1 MLIGTAGLLG
11 GVIGPVIAPAEEVLA
26 VSRSEMQKR
35 AKQGGSGGKAAPLGT
50 SERKPGPSKK
60 TGGKGSGPNV
70 HGKLPNKLDMSYPV
84 PWGNG
89 IYHENALGSNAG
101 KLTIKGWLTYN
112 GGSNKKRPLVGLP
125 FGGKKGKLGWRHLK
139 KDGRDIYL
147 FERGAKNSTFKES
160 TTTGFGNQYWHL
172 EPDDSHGA
180 GQIGMF
186 YTNKN
191 KKYGAGTYYDM
202 RTHKKT
208 PVDFR
213 LTYMGGNDQ
222 SSNIADYAMGH
233 ETWSKGGESG
243 WTVKNGK
250 RIVVNPQHADGR
262 FLAFSGKSIGVW
274 DLGRGTDQFKLEI
287 INHKTGAPM
296 NYNGPMSFWDIDYG
310 QALKVQG
317 AKADLYVGNKKVNQ
331 YIGPSLVREGRV
343 DPFKGYVMGA
353 IDNQNKNRGIF
364 DKQGTV
370 DNDDPRGGVTSVVNG
385 SSFLINFD
393 RFGKGEL
400 KTKPSYKTSNAK
412 PFSADSIPAVDNSR
426 QKDMEYYG
434 NWFSIG
440 NNINL
445 VASKDDRTDGSTG
458 KLVSTTDKPDFKNW
472 NPSQWTTKL
481 TKPVK
486 AGQTFYYALQTKVN
500 WGSGTFAAGKASFS
514 HGKNEIAELSQ
525 SDFRAW
531 NQATSKKGYSI
542 IKNLGFEDIVD
553 KRLKV
558 NTGGIKV
565 LATQEEKGPVRDL
578 TKDFTKGKD
587 SDRPGKDGTH
597 IIRAIKDGSE
607 AALSTTDSTHSIRNK
622 FVRLIIPVTVDK
634 NKTAFNLTA
643 DQAAKVENSRK
654 DPKDAVQVKTVKNAD
669 GSTTTTT
676 TTTKEEHSS
685 SSKTENVGTS
695 FKGYGMQKMATIPNV
710 AMITQNDQTLRTK
723 TTWARTVPGKGG
735 PHPQPLPKVTDTQG
749 AKSVYVQE
757 PGTNT
762 WQIDAEHNYD
772 QGDIL
777 PNQWLTY
784 QLQFKLPSPEA
795 KVGDKPSD
803 NEISKRDHD
812 EYVGDN
818 DDGTPNIH
826 HVSYKGKSSISKI
839 VITDTFDSHLAAKSI
854 KEGDHLV
861 KPYLG
866 VGTSTGSLQKV
877 TDGVSVS
884 GNQLKI
890 TIDKNSPL
898 FSKFKSGNS
907 SLYVRFRIRAKNKNV
922 PENSKIPVTN
932 IAHLETRVTQ
942 KVSSRETGSDG
953 YDSGKQKE
961 PSNHGTAKAKTNKV
975 TNYLTPLQSPPPP
988 TKDVSY
994 TGKSGDGPVSTLNPN
1009 DEIVYTITQDL
1020 GTRGATV
1027 GNMYNKIVLNDTVD
1041 SHLKI
1046 ESVDVQSPVSG
1057 NKEVN
1062 GNTVRWTADKSALQK
1077 YVANGGTIVMTIK
1090 AKYPPQTMKTTTV
1103 AADNT
1108 ENTEITND
1116 NNEWPNLHS
1125 NTVSIGL
1132 PSMPSSNEKTL
1143 VGVYDMTT
1151 GETQDPQSILD
1162 PRDDYRLTYALTA
1175 NVENAENSGFSVVD
1189 HMPENTKLD
1198 VSSIQANDSKG
1209 LSISTSGS
1217 DEHTLRVQ
1225 ANASGKDA
1233 IGSQVQIDY
1242 AVTVEHES
1250 DWSDYYSA
1258 NGKDD
1263 AMGGQMVYNNNTDT
1277 VDGNSYLRIPNTAEF
1292 DYGGTKEE
1300 KTDYFNM
1307 GVQLFDTQQVII
1319 QDDDTKWGTNLEKSH
1334 YVDHKRNDK
1343 TAVTTAIMVQ
1353 VPNYL
1358 KISTL
1363 NVANNFKEPKFE
1375 RGETHMLRANNK
1387 LVHDRNLLQ
1396 NPDFTKSDFA
1406 TADPYIGEQKFNGN
1420 EPVDKQNMSGKTYWS
1435 FTKWSPETRFFKD
1448 YAKLKNM
1455 RDSFTGQVN
1464 FKGTSAGNRHADFS
1478 DADLN
1483 VGGKEVLDLTG
1494 SNAAIPNEVGIHLSN
1509 IYAYYDM
1516 IDRGT
1521 FGTGI
1526 EDQNDPKLDYN
1537 KFDDGKKM
1545 DYTLYGEVKGLAVDP
1560 TEKTNFDSETGGQP
1574 VSAWLKTNGYD
1585 AGKKTLQL
1593 KNGLGQ
1599 GETAPVVQT
1608 WTGLDADKLTGVDTD
1623 HGYYS
1628 KSNTYRDTK
1637 LDPYLGKN
1645 PAIAEIKGHS
1655 VVLTNDKDGDETLI
1669 PNRQDKQ
1676 IHWEKYKKNVINTA
1690 NHLYSNPKVFLDY
1703 FDFNKDFGG
1712 KTMTRVLREGY
1723 ELYAPK
1729 SQSGK
1734 AGQGMQE
1741 QHRLL
1746 TFNYYNDLTRD
1757 NTLANYQTTITSPDK
1772 IFDNG
1777 YTTTSNNELLDQ
1789 DFVTEQDLTMG
1800 TKHDSN
1806 GVNEVDDANKKMID
1820 HKIQAGNDGNWGIDQ
1835 LIDTKT
1841 AEQPLVKDHM
1851 DWASKNKLF
1860 VLPRMQLSNVN
1871 YRFNQRFL
1879 ANGKQAYDM
1888 SKNAYPKNNSNTADF
1903 TDSVAKSA
1911 TVGGYRNYLKNNL
1924 SDGNKN
1930 LNYQSV
1936 GFGVGKAT
1944 SINYNQ
1950 AIQIYGHRYL
1960 SKNKGSNSSSSDEIA
1975 IIPSFSSHANGKG
1988 GNKINGF
1995 GAKDNEFVNNND
2007 PDQKWDKVVK

>member
-1 MLIGTAGLLG
+1 MVNKVLTKPRGKTRRKTSLYSKLEKASMLIGTAGLLG

-26 VSRSEMQKR
+26 VSSRSG
-35 AKQGGSGGKAAPLGT
+35 AKAKAGGSGGKAAPLGT

-60 TGGKGSGPNV
+60 KSGGKGSGSHKPS
-70 HGKLPNKLDMSYPV
+70 GAKLKNELDSGYPV
-84 PWGNG
+84 PFGNG
-89 IYHENALGSNAG
+89 LYHENALGKNAG
-101 KLTIKGWLTYN
+101 KLSIKGWITYAGAN
-112 GGSNKKRPLVGLP
+112 SKNSKNPMVGKP
-125 FGGKKGKLGWRHLK
+125 FGGKKGSLGWTYAPNVKSETGTH
-139 KDGRDIYL
+139 DIYVY
-147 FERGAKNSTFKES
+147 ERGYNKKAPMIDES
-160 TTTGFGNQYWHL
+160 KTNHGNVWTHYA
-172 EPDDSHGA
+172 PDDKRGA
-180 GQIGMF
+180 GKIGMY

-191 KKYGAGTYYDM
+191 SKKGAGTFYDIT
-202 RTHKKT
+202 THKST

-213 LTYMGGNDQ
+213 LTYLGGNNQANNITAKGLDH
-222 SSNIADYAMGH
+222 SNWNKKGSW
-233 ETWSKGGESG
+233 TW
-243 WTVKNGK
+243 KNGK
-250 RIVVNPQHADGR
+250 KMALNPVQGDGR
-262 FLAFSGKSIGVW
+262 YLAFSSRSLGVF
-274 DLGRGTDQFKLEI
+274 DLGRGTDAFKLDI
-287 INHKTGAPM
+287 INHKTGQPLA
-296 NYNGPMSFWDIDYG
+296 YNGPISFWDVDVG
-310 QALKVQG
+310 QGLKVNNSKAYLYASAKKQG
-317 AKADLYVGNKKVNQ
+317 KDVGPTMVEEYKSNPFAG
-331 YIGPSLVREGRV
+331 YIKGRWTE
-343 DPFKGYVMGA
+343 
-353 IDNQNKNRGIF
+353 QNK
-364 DKQGTV
+364 DKDQFSRQGTV
-370 DNDDPRGGVTSVVNG
+370 ANDDPRGAFTAVTSG
-385 SSFLINFD
+385 ASSYMLTFD
-393 RFGKGEL
+393 RYGNGDYKAKKTYASP
-400 KTKPSYKTSNAK
+400 KTKPFTSVPK
-412 PFSADSIPAVDNSR
+412 VTNSR
-426 QKDMEYYG
+426 AKSGDFYG
-434 NWFSIG
+434 NWFGIG
-440 NNINL
+440 SNTNIAQGKIDHGSANSGKMVSSTIKPGDL
-445 VASKDDRTDGSTG
+445 KKGAKWNSKKWSE
-458 KLVSTTDKPDFKNW
+458 
-472 NPSQWTTKL
+472 KL

-486 AGQTFYYALQTKVN
+486 AGDTFYYAVQTTVN
-500 WGSGTFAAGKASFS
+500 WGTAAYSTGSGTFAK
-514 HGKNEIAELSQ
+514 GKNVVATLSQ
-525 SDFRAW
+525 KDIVPWFKA
-531 NQATSKKGYSI
+531 KKGKYSI
-542 IKNLGFEDIVD
+542 IKNLGFEDVVD
-553 KRLKV
+553 KRLTVVKS
-558 NTGGIKV
+558 GIKV
-565 LATQEEKGPVRDL
+565 LASTTTGSQMYDL
-578 TKDFTKGKD
+578 TNDFTPKFTKAKNGGTDVIYALKTN
-587 SDRPGKDGTH
+587 SDAAKAGTEV
-597 IIRAIKDGSE
+597 AK
-607 AALSTTDSTHSIRNK
+607 SIRNK
-622 FVRLIIPVTVDK
+622 FVRLVIPVKVNK
-634 NKTAFNLTA
+634 QKTAFNLTA
-643 DQAAKVENSRK
+643 DQASKVESSHK
-654 DPKDAVQVKTVKNAD
+654 DPKNAVSVKTVKNAD

-676 TTTKEEHSS
+676 TINKEEHSS
-685 SSKTENVGTS
+685 SSKTENISTS
-695 FKGYGMQKMATIPNV
+695 YKGAGMEKMATIPNV
-710 AMITQNDQTLRTK
+710 AIITQNDQNLRSK
-723 TTWARTVPGKGG
+723 TTWARTIPGIPGEGG
-735 PHPQPLPKVTDTQG
+735 THPKPLPKVTNTQG
-749 AKSVYVQE
+749 AKSVYVQA

-762 WQIDAEHNYD
+762 WQIDDAHNYD
-772 QGDIL
+772 GGDIL

-803 NEISKRDHD
+803 NEIRGRAHPKT
-812 EYVGDN
+812 VGYN
-818 DDGTPNIH
+818 DDGTPITHN
-826 HVSYKGKSSISKI
+826 VTYDPKSSISKI
-839 VITDTFDSHLAAKSI
+839 VITDNFDSHLAAKSI

-866 VGTSTGSLQKV
+866 VGTSTGDLQKV

-907 SLYVRFRIRAKNKNV
+907 SLYVRFRIRAKNKDV
-922 PENSKIPVTN
+922 PENSKISVTN
-932 IAHLETRVTQ
+932 VASLKTKVTQ
-942 KVSSRETGSDG
+942 KTTRTETGDSDG
-953 YDSGKQKE
+953 YSESHDKE
-961 PSNHGTAKAKTNKV
+961 PVDGTATAKTNKV
-975 TNYLTPLQSPPPP
+975 TNYLTPLQGPKHP

-1020 GTRGATV
+1020 GTRGSDI
-1027 GNMYNKIVLNDTVD
+1027 GNNYNKIVLSDTVGNDTVKNDTVD
-1041 SHLKI
+1041 SHLKPHLKI

-1062 GNTVRWTADKSALQK
+1062 GNTVTWTADKSALQK

-1090 AKYPPQTMKTTTV
+1090 VKYPPQTMKKTTV
-1103 AADNT
+1103 AFDNT
-1108 ENTEITND
+1108 EHTEITND

-1209 LSISTSGS
+1209 LSILTSGS

-1263 AMGGQMVYNNNTDT
+1263 AMGGQMVYNNNSDT

-1292 DYGGTKEE
+1292 DYNGTKEE

-1396 NPDFTKSDFA
+1396 NPDFTQSGFA
-1406 TADPYIGEQKFNGN
+1406 TANPYIGEQEFNGN
-1420 EPVDKQNMSGKTYWS
+1420 EPVDKQKMSGKTYWS

-1478 DADLN
+1478 DSDLHVSGDEQVN
-1483 VGGKEVLDLTG
+1483 YTG
-1494 SNAAIPNEVGIHLSN
+1494 SQAAIPNEVGIHLSN

-1545 DYTLYGEVKGLAVDP
+1545 DYNLYGEVKGLAVDP
-1560 TEKTNFDSETGGQP
+1560 TEKTNFDNETGGQP

-1645 PAIAEIKGHS
+1645 PAIAEEKGHS
-1655 VVLTNDKDGDETLI
+1655 KIIILLADD
-1669 PNRQDKQ
+1669 
-1676 IHWEKYKKNVINTA
+1676 IH
-1690 NHLYSNPKVFLDY
+1690 
-1703 FDFNKDFGG
+1703 G
-1712 KTMTRVLREGY
+1712 R
-1723 ELYAPK
+1723 
-1729 SQSGK
+1729 
-1734 AGQGMQE
+1734 
-1741 QHRLL
+1741 
-1746 TFNYYNDLTRD
+1746 
-1757 NTLANYQTTITSPDK
+1757 
-1772 IFDNG
+1772 
-1777 YTTTSNNELLDQ
+1777 
-1789 DFVTEQDLTMG
+1789 
-1800 TKHDSN
+1800 
-1806 GVNEVDDANKKMID
+1806 
-1820 HKIQAGNDGNWGIDQ
+1820 
-1835 LIDTKT
+1835 
-1841 AEQPLVKDHM
+1841 
-1851 DWASKNKLF
+1851 
-1860 VLPRMQLSNVN
+1860 
-1871 YRFNQRFL
+1871 
-1879 ANGKQAYDM
+1879 
-1888 SKNAYPKNNSNTADF
+1888 
-1903 TDSVAKSA
+1903 
-1911 TVGGYRNYLKNNL
+1911 
-1924 SDGNKN
+1924 
-1930 LNYQSV
+1930 
-1936 GFGVGKAT
+1936 
-1944 SINYNQ
+1944 
-1950 AIQIYGHRYL
+1950 
-1960 SKNKGSNSSSSDEIA
+1960 
-1975 IIPSFSSHANGKG
+1975 
-1988 GNKINGF
+1988 
-1995 GAKDNEFVNNND
+1995 
-2007 PDQKWDKVVK
+2007 

>member
-26 VSRSEMQKR
+26 VSSRSG
-35 AKQGGSGGKAAPLGT
+35 AKAKAGGSGGKAGL
-50 SERKPGPSKK
+50 SKK
-60 TGGKGSGPNV
+60 KSGGKGSGSHKPSSA
-70 HGKLPNKLDMSYPV
+70 KLKNELDSGYPV
-84 PWGNG
+84 PFGNG
-89 IYHENALGSNAG
+89 LYHENALGKNAG
-101 KLTIKGWLTYN
+101 KLSIKGWITYA
-112 GGSNKKRPLVGLP
+112 GSTSKSKSPMVGKP
-125 FGGKKGKLGWRHLK
+125 FGGKKGSLGWTYAPNVKSETGTH
-139 KDGRDIYL
+139 DIYVY
-147 FERGAKNSTFKES
+147 ERGYNKKAPMIDETATNHGHVWTH
-160 TTTGFGNQYWHL
+160 YA
-172 EPDDSHGA
+172 PDDKHGA
-180 GQIGMF
+180 GKIGMY

-191 KKYGAGTYYDM
+191 PKKGAGTFYDI
-202 RTHKKT
+202 TSHKST

-213 LTYMGGNDQ
+213 LTYLGGNNQANNITKKGLDH
-222 SSNIADYAMGH
+222 SNWNKKGSW
-233 ETWSKGGESG
+233 TW
-243 WTVKNGK
+243 KNGK
-250 RIVVNPQHADGR
+250 KMALNPVQGDGR
-262 FLAFSGKSIGVW
+262 YLAFSSRSLGVF
-274 DLGRGTDQFKLEI
+274 DLGRGTDVFKLDI
-287 INHKTGAPM
+287 INHKTGQPLA
-296 NYNGPMSFWDIDYG
+296 YNGPISFWDIDVG
-310 QALKVQG
+310 QGLKVSKSNAYLYASAKKQG
-317 AKADLYVGNKKVNQ
+317 NDVGPTMVKESKS
-331 YIGPSLVREGRV
+331 GPFAGFV
-343 DPFKGYVMGA
+343 KG
-353 IDNQNKNRGIF
+353 IWTEQNK
-364 DKQGTV
+364 DKDQFSRQGTV
-370 DNDDPRGGVTSVVNG
+370 ANDDPRGAFTAVTSG
-385 SSFLINFD
+385 SSSYTLTFD
-393 RFGKGEL
+393 RYGNGDY
-400 KTKPSYKTSNAK
+400 KTKPTPSPKTK
-412 PFSADSIPAVDNSR
+412 PFTSVPKVTNSR
-426 QKDMEYYG
+426 AKSGDFYG
-434 NWFSIG
+434 NWFGIG
-440 NNINL
+440 SNTNI
-445 VASKDDRTDGSTG
+445 AQGKIDHGSANSG
-458 KLVSTTDKPDFKNW
+458 KMVSSTIKPDDLKKGAKW
-472 NPSQWTTKL
+472 NSKKWSEKL

-486 AGQTFYYALQTKVN
+486 AGDTFYYAIQTTVN
-500 WGSGTFAAGKASFS
+500 WGTAAYSTGDGTFAK
-514 HGKNEIAELSQ
+514 GKNVVATLSQ
-525 SDFRAW
+525 KDIVPWFKA
-531 NQATSKKGYSI
+531 KKGKYSI
-542 IKNLGFEDIVD
+542 IKNLGFEDVVD
-553 KRLKV
+553 KRLTVVKS
-558 NTGGIKV
+558 GIKV
-565 LATQEEKGPVRDL
+565 LASTTTGSQMYDL
-578 TKDFTKGKD
+578 TNDFTPKFTKAKNGGTDVIYALKTN
-587 SDRPGKDGTH
+587 SDAAKAGTEV
-597 IIRAIKDGSE
+597 AK
-607 AALSTTDSTHSIRNK
+607 SIRNK
-622 FVRLIIPVTVDK
+622 FVRLVIPVKVNK
-634 NKTAFNLTA
+634 EKTAFNLTA
-643 DQAAKVENSRK
+643 DQASKVESSHK
-654 DPKDAVQVKTVKNAD
+654 DPKNAVSVKTVKNAD

-676 TTTKEEHSS
+676 TINKEEHSS
-685 SSKTENVGTS
+685 SSKTENISTS
-695 FKGYGMQKMATIPNV
+695 YKGAGMEKMATIPNV
-710 AMITQNDQTLRTK
+710 AIITQNDQNLRSK
-723 TTWARTVPGKGG
+723 TTWARTVPGEGG
-735 PHPQPLPKVTDTQG
+735 PHPQPLPKVTNTQG

-762 WQIDAEHNYD
+762 WQIDDEHNYD

-795 KVGDKPSD
+795 KIGRKPAD

-818 DDGTPNIH
+818 VDGTPNIH
-826 HVSYKGKSSISKI
+826 HVSYNGKSSISKI
-839 VITDTFDSHLAAKSI
+839 VITDTLDRNLDSSSI
-854 KEGDHLV
+854 RKGDNLV

-877 TDGVSVS
+877 TDGVSIS

-898 FSKFKSGNS
+898 YSKFKSGDS
-907 SLYVRFRIRAKNKNV
+907 SLYVRFRIRAKNNDAQ
-922 PENSKIPVTN
+922 ENRKIPVN
-932 IAHLETRVTQ
+932 NSASLETKVTQ

-961 PSNHGTAKAKTNKV
+961 PSNHGTMKAKTNKV
-975 TNYLTPLQSPPPP
+975 TNYLTPPQAPSHP

-994 TGKSGDGPVSTLNPN
+994 TGKAGDAQVTTLNPN
-1009 DEIVYTITQDL
+1009 DEVVYTITQDL
-1020 GTRGATV
+1020 GTRGV
-1027 GNMYNKIVLNDTVD
+1027 DIGSQYNNIELHDTVD
-1041 SHLKI
+1041 SHLKV
-1046 ESVDVQSPVSG
+1046 ESVDVQSPIKG
-1057 NKEVN
+1057 DKQVN
-1062 GNTVRWTADKSALQK
+1062 GNDVKWIADKSALEK

-1090 AKYPPQTMKTTTV
+1090 AKYPPHTMKSTTT

-1108 ENTEITND
+1108 EHTTIGVD
-1116 NNEWPNLHS
+1116 SNNYPNLES
-1125 NTVSIGL
+1125 NTVSFGL
-1132 PSMPSSNEKTL
+1132 PAMPSSNAKTL

-1151 GETQDPQSILD
+1151 GQSQDPQSVLD
-1162 PRDDYRLTYALTA
+1162 PRDDYRLTYEITG
-1175 NVENAENSGFSVVD
+1175 EIGNADNSGFSVTD
-1189 HMPENTKLD
+1189 PMPENTELEL
-1198 VSSIQANDSKG
+1198 SSIGASDSKG
-1209 LSISTSGS
+1209 LSVSTSGS
-1217 DEHTLRVQ
+1217 DKHTLRAQV
-1225 ANASGKDA
+1225 SGGKDVM
-1233 IGSQVQIDY
+1233 GSKVVIQYSVK
-1242 AVTVEHES
+1242 VNHES
-1250 DWSDYYSA
+1250 DWSDYYS
-1258 NGKDD
+1258 GKGNKSD
-1263 AMGGQMVYNNNTDT
+1263 AMGGQMIYNNETDT
-1277 VDGNSYLRIPNTAEF
+1277 VDQNSYLRIPNTATIK
-1292 DYGGTKEE
+1292 YGDHTDER
-1300 KTDYFNM
+1300 TDYFNM

-1319 QDDDTKWGTNLEKSH
+1319 QDDDRNWDTNLEKSH
-1334 YVDHKRNDK
+1334 YVDHTRNDK

-1363 NVANNFKEPKFE
+1363 NVSNTFKEPRFAK
-1375 RGETHMLRANNK
+1375 GETHMLRANNA
-1387 LVHDRNLLQ
+1387 LVHDKSLLQ
-1396 NPDFTKSDFA
+1396 NPDFTKADFA
-1406 TADPYIGEQKFNGN
+1406 TASPYIGEQKFDGN
-1420 EPVDKQNMSGKTYWS
+1420 EPVDKQKMSGKTYWS

-1464 FKGTSAGNRHADFS
+1464 FAGHSAGSRHADFS
-1478 DADLN
+1478 DSDLH
-1483 VGGKEVLDLTG
+1483 VGGDEQVNYTG
-1494 SNAAIPNEVGIHLSN
+1494 SQAAIPNEVGIHLSN

-1560 TEKTNFDSETGGQP
+1560 TEKTNFDSEKGGQP
-1574 VSAWLKTNGYD
+1574 ISAWLKTNGYD

-1637 LDPYLGKN
+1637 LDPYLGTN
-1645 PAIAEIKGHS
+1645 PQLAETKGHS

-1789 DFVTEQDLTMG
+1789 DFVTEHDLTMG
-1800 TKHDSN
+1800 TKHDGN

-1851 DWASKNKLF
+1851 NWASKNKLF

-2007 PDQKWDKVVK
+2007 PDQKWDKEVK

>member
-1 MLIGTAGLLG
+1 MIHLVNKVLTKPRGKTRRKTSLYSKLEKASMLIGTAGLLG

-26 VSRSEMQKR
+26 VSSRSG
-35 AKQGGSGGKAAPLGT
+35 AKAKAGGSGGKAAPLGT
-50 SERKPGPSKK
+50 AERKPGPSKK
-60 TGGKGSGPNV
+60 KSGGKGSGSHKPS
-70 HGKLPNKLDMSYPV
+70 GAKLKNELDSGYPV
-84 PWGNG
+84 PFGNG
-89 IYHENALGSNAG
+89 LYHENALGKNAG
-101 KLTIKGWLTYN
+101 KLSIKGWITYAGAN
-112 GGSNKKRPLVGLP
+112 SKNPMVGKP
-125 FGGKKGKLGWRHLK
+125 FGGKKGSLGWTYAPNVKSETGTH
-139 KDGRDIYL
+139 DIYVY
-147 FERGAKNSTFKES
+147 ERGYNKKAPMIDES
-160 TTTGFGNQYWHL
+160 KTNHGNVWTHYA
-172 EPDDSHGA
+172 PDDKHGA
-180 GQIGMF
+180 GKIGMY

-191 KKYGAGTYYDM
+191 SKKGAGTFYDIT
-202 RTHKKT
+202 THKST

-213 LTYMGGNDQ
+213 LTYLGGNNQANNITAKGLDH
-222 SSNIADYAMGH
+222 SNWNKKGSW
-233 ETWSKGGESG
+233 TW
-243 WTVKNGK
+243 KNGK
-250 RIVVNPQHADGR
+250 KMALNPVQGDGR
-262 FLAFSGKSIGVW
+262 YLAFSSRSLGVF
-274 DLGRGTDQFKLEI
+274 DLGRGTDVFKLDI
-287 INHKTGAPM
+287 INHKTGQPLA
-296 NYNGPMSFWDIDYG
+296 YNGPISFWDVDVG
-310 QALKVQG
+310 QGLKVNNSKAYLYASAKKQG
-317 AKADLYVGNKKVNQ
+317 KDVGPTMVT
-331 YIGPSLVREGRV
+331 EGRQS
-343 DPFKGYVMGA
+343 PFKGYVKGRWTE
-353 IDNQNKNRGIF
+353 QNK
-364 DKQGTV
+364 DKDQFSRQGTV
-370 DNDDPRGGVTSVVNG
+370 ANDDPRGAFTAVTGGG
-385 SSFLINFD
+385 SSYTLTFD
-393 RFGKGEL
+393 RYGNGKFKSKISSASP
-400 KTKPSYKTSNAK
+400 KTKPFTSVPK
-412 PFSADSIPAVDNSR
+412 VTNSR
-426 QKDMEYYG
+426 AKSGDFYG
-434 NWFSIG
+434 NWFGIG
-440 NNINL
+440 SNTNIAQGKIDHGSANSGKMVSSTIKPGDL
-445 VASKDDRTDGSTG
+445 KKGAKWNSKKWSE
-458 KLVSTTDKPDFKNW
+458 
-472 NPSQWTTKL
+472 KL

-486 AGQTFYYALQTKVN
+486 AGDTFYYAVQTTVN
-500 WGSGTFAAGKASFS
+500 WGTAAYSTGDGTFAK
-514 HGKNEIAELSQ
+514 GKNVVATLSQ
-525 SDFRAW
+525 KDIVPWFKA
-531 NQATSKKGYSI
+531 KKGKFSI
-542 IKNLGFEDIVD
+542 IKNLGFEDVVD
-553 KRLKV
+553 KRLTVVKS
-558 NTGGIKV
+558 GIKV
-565 LATQEEKGPVRDL
+565 LASTTTGSQMYDL
-578 TKDFTKGKD
+578 TNDFTPKFTKAKNGGTDVIYALKTN
-587 SDRPGKDGTH
+587 SDAAKAGTEV
-597 IIRAIKDGSE
+597 AK
-607 AALSTTDSTHSIRNK
+607 SIRNK
-622 FVRLIIPVTVDK
+622 FVRLVIPVKVNK
-634 NKTAFNLTA
+634 EKTAFNLTA
-643 DQAAKVENSRK
+643 DQASKVESSHK
-654 DPKDAVQVKTVKNAD
+654 DPKNAVQVKTVKNAD

-676 TTTKEEHSS
+676 TTTREEHSS
-685 SSKTENVGTS
+685 SSRTENVGTS

-710 AMITQNDQTLRTK
+710 AIITQNDQTLRTK
-723 TTWARTVPGKGG
+723 TTWARTIPGEGG
-735 PHPQPLPKVTDTQG
+735 THPKPLPKVTNTQG
-749 AKSVYVQE
+749 AKSVYVQA

-762 WQIDAEHNYD
+762 WQIDDEHNYD

-803 NEISKRDHD
+803 NEIRGRAHSKTAG
-812 EYVGDN
+812 YN
-818 DDGTPNIH
+818 DDGTPITHN
-826 HVSYKGKSSISKI
+826 VTYDPKSSISKI
-839 VITDTFDSHLAAKSI
+839 VITDNFDSHLAAKSI

-866 VGTSTGSLQKV
+866 VGTSTGDLQKV

-907 SLYVRFRIRAKNKNV
+907 SLYVRFRIRAKNKDV
-922 PENSKIPVTN
+922 PKNSKIPVTN
-932 IAHLETRVTQ
+932 IASLKTKVTQ
-942 KVSSRETGSDG
+942 KTTRTETGDSDG
-953 YDSGKQKE
+953 YSESHDKE
-961 PSNHGTAKAKTNKV
+961 PVDGTATAKTNKV
-975 TNYLTPLQSPPPP
+975 TNYLTPLQGPKHP

-994 TGKSGDGPVSTLNPN
+994 TGKSGDGPVTTLNPN

-1020 GTRGATV
+1020 GTRGSDI
-1027 GNMYNKIVLNDTVD
+1027 GNNYNNIVLNDTVD

-1062 GNTVRWTADKSALQK
+1062 GNTVKWTANKSALQK

-1116 NNEWPNLHS
+1116 HNEWPNLHS

-1209 LSISTSGS
+1209 LSVSTSGS

-1396 NPDFTKSDFA
+1396 NPDFTKSGFA
-1406 TADPYIGEQKFNGN
+1406 TADPYIGEQEFDGN
-1420 EPVDKQNMSGKTYWS
+1420 EPVDKQKMAGKTYWS

-1455 RDSFTGQVN
+1455 RDSFTGRVN

-1483 VGGKEVLDLTG
+1483 DVGGKEVLDLTG
-1494 SNAAIPNEVGIHLSN
+1494 GQAAIPNEVGIHLSN

-1526 EDQNDPKLDYN
+1526 EDHNDPKLDYN

-1545 DYTLYGEVKGLAVDP
+1545 DYNLYGEVKGLAVDP
-1560 TEKTNFDSETGGQP
+1560 TEKTNFDNETGGQP

-1645 PAIAEIKGHS
+1645 PAIAEEKGHS
-1655 VVLTNDKDGDETLI
+1655 KIIILLADD
-1669 PNRQDKQ
+1669 
-1676 IHWEKYKKNVINTA
+1676 IH
-1690 NHLYSNPKVFLDY
+1690 
-1703 FDFNKDFGG
+1703 G
-1712 KTMTRVLREGY
+1712 R
-1723 ELYAPK
+1723 
-1729 SQSGK
+1729 
-1734 AGQGMQE
+1734 
-1741 QHRLL
+1741 
-1746 TFNYYNDLTRD
+1746 
-1757 NTLANYQTTITSPDK
+1757 
-1772 IFDNG
+1772 
-1777 YTTTSNNELLDQ
+1777 
-1789 DFVTEQDLTMG
+1789 
-1800 TKHDSN
+1800 
-1806 GVNEVDDANKKMID
+1806 
-1820 HKIQAGNDGNWGIDQ
+1820 
-1835 LIDTKT
+1835 
-1841 AEQPLVKDHM
+1841 
-1851 DWASKNKLF
+1851 
-1860 VLPRMQLSNVN
+1860 
-1871 YRFNQRFL
+1871 
-1879 ANGKQAYDM
+1879 
-1888 SKNAYPKNNSNTADF
+1888 
-1903 TDSVAKSA
+1903 
-1911 TVGGYRNYLKNNL
+1911 
-1924 SDGNKN
+1924 
-1930 LNYQSV
+1930 
-1936 GFGVGKAT
+1936 
-1944 SINYNQ
+1944 
-1950 AIQIYGHRYL
+1950 
-1960 SKNKGSNSSSSDEIA
+1960 
-1975 IIPSFSSHANGKG
+1975 
-1988 GNKINGF
+1988 
-1995 GAKDNEFVNNND
+1995 
-2007 PDQKWDKVVK
+2007 

>member
-1 MLIGTAGLLG
+1 MVNKVLTKPRGKTRRKTSLYSKLEKASMLIGTAGLLG

-26 VSRSEMQKR
+26 VSSRSG
-35 AKQGGSGGKAAPLGT
+35 AKAKAGGSGGKAAPLGT
-50 SERKPGPSKK
+50 AERKPGPSKK
-60 TGGKGSGPNV
+60 KSGGKGSGSHKPS
-70 HGKLPNKLDMSYPV
+70 GAKLKNELDSGYPV
-84 PWGNG
+84 PFGNG
-89 IYHENALGSNAG
+89 LYHENALGKNAG
-101 KLTIKGWLTYN
+101 KLSIKGWITYAGAN
-112 GGSNKKRPLVGLP
+112 SKNPMVGKP
-125 FGGKKGKLGWRHLK
+125 FGGKKGSLGWTYAPNVKSETGTH
-139 KDGRDIYL
+139 DIYVY
-147 FERGAKNSTFKES
+147 ERGYNKKAPMIDES
-160 TTTGFGNQYWHL
+160 KTNHGNVWTHYA
-172 EPDDSHGA
+172 PDDKHGA
-180 GQIGMF
+180 GKIGMY

-191 KKYGAGTYYDM
+191 SKKGAGTFYDIT
-202 RTHKKT
+202 THKST

-213 LTYMGGNDQ
+213 LTYLGGNNQANNITAKGLDH
-222 SSNIADYAMGH
+222 SNWNKKGSW
-233 ETWSKGGESG
+233 TW
-243 WTVKNGK
+243 KNGK
-250 RIVVNPQHADGR
+250 KMALNPVQGDGR
-262 FLAFSGKSIGVW
+262 YLAFSSRSLGVF
-274 DLGRGTDQFKLEI
+274 DLGRGTDVFKLDI
-287 INHKTGAPM
+287 INHKTGQPLA
-296 NYNGPMSFWDIDYG
+296 YNGPISFWDVDVG
-310 QALKVQG
+310 QGLKVNNSKAYLYASAKKQG
-317 AKADLYVGNKKVNQ
+317 KDVGPTMVT
-331 YIGPSLVREGRV
+331 EGRQS
-343 DPFKGYVMGA
+343 PFKGYVKGRWTE
-353 IDNQNKNRGIF
+353 QNK
-364 DKQGTV
+364 DKDQFSRQGTV
-370 DNDDPRGGVTSVVNG
+370 ANDDPRGAFTAVTGGG
-385 SSFLINFD
+385 SSYTLTFD
-393 RFGKGEL
+393 RYGNGKFKSKISSASP
-400 KTKPSYKTSNAK
+400 KTKPFTSVPK
-412 PFSADSIPAVDNSR
+412 VTNSR
-426 QKDMEYYG
+426 AKSGDFYG
-434 NWFSIG
+434 NWFGIG
-440 NNINL
+440 SNTNIAQGKIDHGSANSGKMVSSTIKPGDL
-445 VASKDDRTDGSTG
+445 KKGAKWNSKKWSE
-458 KLVSTTDKPDFKNW
+458 
-472 NPSQWTTKL
+472 KL

-486 AGQTFYYALQTKVN
+486 AGDTFYYAVQTTVN
-500 WGSGTFAAGKASFS
+500 WGTAAYSTGDGTFAK
-514 HGKNEIAELSQ
+514 GKNVVATLSQ
-525 SDFRAW
+525 KDIVPWFKA
-531 NQATSKKGYSI
+531 KKGKFSI
-542 IKNLGFEDIVD
+542 IKNLGFEDVVD
-553 KRLKV
+553 KRLTVVKS
-558 NTGGIKV
+558 GIKV
-565 LATQEEKGPVRDL
+565 LASTTTGSQMYDL
-578 TKDFTKGKD
+578 TNDFTPKFTKAKNGGTDVIYALKTN
-587 SDRPGKDGTH
+587 SDAAKAGTEV
-597 IIRAIKDGSE
+597 AK
-607 AALSTTDSTHSIRNK
+607 SIRNK
-622 FVRLIIPVTVDK
+622 FVRLVIPVKVNK
-634 NKTAFNLTA
+634 EKTAFNLTA
-643 DQAAKVENSRK
+643 DQASKVESSHK
-654 DPKDAVQVKTVKNAD
+654 DPKNAVQVKTVKNAD

-676 TTTKEEHSS
+676 TTTREEHSS
-685 SSKTENVGTS
+685 SSRTENVGTS

-710 AMITQNDQTLRTK
+710 AIITQNDQTLRTK
-723 TTWARTVPGKGG
+723 TTWARTIPGEGG
-735 PHPQPLPKVTDTQG
+735 THPKPLPKVTNTQG
-749 AKSVYVQE
+749 AKSVYVQA

-762 WQIDAEHNYD
+762 WQIDDEHNYD

-803 NEISKRDHD
+803 NEIRGRAHSKTAG
-812 EYVGDN
+812 YN
-818 DDGTPNIH
+818 DDGTPITHN
-826 HVSYKGKSSISKI
+826 VTYDPKSSISKI
-839 VITDTFDSHLAAKSI
+839 VITDNFDSHLAAKSI

-866 VGTSTGSLQKV
+866 VGTSTGDLQKV

-907 SLYVRFRIRAKNKNV
+907 SLYVRFRIRAKNKDV
-922 PENSKIPVTN
+922 PKNSKIPVTN
-932 IAHLETRVTQ
+932 IASLKTKVTQ
-942 KVSSRETGSDG
+942 KTTRTETGDSDG
-953 YDSGKQKE
+953 YSESHDKE
-961 PSNHGTAKAKTNKV
+961 PVDGTATAKTNKV
-975 TNYLTPLQSPPPP
+975 TNYLTPLQGPKHP

-994 TGKSGDGPVSTLNPN
+994 TGKSGDGPVTTLNPN

-1020 GTRGATV
+1020 GTRGSDI
-1027 GNMYNKIVLNDTVD
+1027 GNNYNNIVLNDTVD

-1062 GNTVRWTADKSALQK
+1062 GNTVKWTANKSALQK

-1116 NNEWPNLHS
+1116 HNEWPNLHS

-1209 LSISTSGS
+1209 LSVSTSGS

-1396 NPDFTKSDFA
+1396 NPDFTKSGFA
-1406 TADPYIGEQKFNGN
+1406 TADPYIGEQEFDGN
-1420 EPVDKQNMSGKTYWS
+1420 EPVDKQKMAGKTYWS

-1455 RDSFTGQVN
+1455 RDSFTGRVN

-1483 VGGKEVLDLTG
+1483 DVGGKEVLDLTG
-1494 SNAAIPNEVGIHLSN
+1494 GQAAIPNEVGIHLSN

-1526 EDQNDPKLDYN
+1526 EDHNDPKLDYN

-1545 DYTLYGEVKGLAVDP
+1545 DYNLYGEVKGLAVDP
-1560 TEKTNFDSETGGQP
+1560 TEKTNFDNETGGQP

-1645 PAIAEIKGHS
+1645 PAIAEEKGHS
-1655 VVLTNDKDGDETLI
+1655 KIIILLADD
-1669 PNRQDKQ
+1669 
-1676 IHWEKYKKNVINTA
+1676 IH
-1690 NHLYSNPKVFLDY
+1690 
-1703 FDFNKDFGG
+1703 G
-1712 KTMTRVLREGY
+1712 R
-1723 ELYAPK
+1723 
-1729 SQSGK
+1729 
-1734 AGQGMQE
+1734 
-1741 QHRLL
+1741 
-1746 TFNYYNDLTRD
+1746 
-1757 NTLANYQTTITSPDK
+1757 
-1772 IFDNG
+1772 
-1777 YTTTSNNELLDQ
+1777 
-1789 DFVTEQDLTMG
+1789 
-1800 TKHDSN
+1800 
-1806 GVNEVDDANKKMID
+1806 
-1820 HKIQAGNDGNWGIDQ
+1820 
-1835 LIDTKT
+1835 
-1841 AEQPLVKDHM
+1841 
-1851 DWASKNKLF
+1851 
-1860 VLPRMQLSNVN
+1860 
-1871 YRFNQRFL
+1871 
-1879 ANGKQAYDM
+1879 
-1888 SKNAYPKNNSNTADF
+1888 
-1903 TDSVAKSA
+1903 
-1911 TVGGYRNYLKNNL
+1911 
-1924 SDGNKN
+1924 
-1930 LNYQSV
+1930 
-1936 GFGVGKAT
+1936 
-1944 SINYNQ
+1944 
-1950 AIQIYGHRYL
+1950 
-1960 SKNKGSNSSSSDEIA
+1960 
-1975 IIPSFSSHANGKG
+1975 
-1988 GNKINGF
+1988 
-1995 GAKDNEFVNNND
+1995 
-2007 PDQKWDKVVK
+2007 